1 MIEDYRQYRFNRME
15 NIRCFLQGMLFTG
28 MLGYLFYHNWFAVLF
43 LSPLILVLRK
53 KKKKQL
59 TEQRKWKINQE
70 FKDGIISLSAALSS
84 GYSAENAFE
93 EAWKDLK
100 LLYPENALIMQEFS
114 YIINQLRMNITVEKA
129 LNEFAERTGVE
140 DILNFAEIFSTAKR
154 SGGDLIKV
162 IQSTANAISD
172 KVEVKREIITL
183 ITAKKYEADI
193 MKIIPPGII
202 LYLQFFSPG
211 FLDPLYQNILGR
223 MVMSILLIAYLCAY
237 HLADKIVAIEV

>member
-1 MIEDYRQYRFNRME
+1 MIEDYRYYRFTRTE
-15 NIRCFLQGMLFTG
+15 NIRCFLQGILFISA
-28 MLGYLFYHNWFAVLF
+28 LGYLFYHTVFAVLL
-43 LSPLILVLRK
+43 LSPLVMVFRRK
-53 KKKKQL
+53 KR
-59 TEQRKWKINQE
+59 EQRMEERKWKINQE

-100 LLYPENALIMQEFS
+100 LLYKEDALIMREFS
-114 YIINQLRMNITVEKA
+114 YIINQIRMNITVEKA

-162 IQSTANAISD
+162 IRSTANAISD
-172 KVEVKREIITL
+172 KVEVKREIITMV
-183 ITAKKYEADI
+183 TAKKYEADI
-193 MKIIPPGII
+193 MKIIPLGII
-202 LYLQFFSPG
+202 FYLQFFSPG
-211 FLDPLYQNILGR
+211 FLDPLYHNILGK

-237 HLADKIVAIEV
+237 YLADKIVAIEV

>member
-1 MIEDYRQYRFNRME
+1 MVFRRKKREQRME
-15 NIRCFLQGMLFTG
+15 
-28 MLGYLFYHNWFAVLF
+28 
-43 LSPLILVLRK
+43 
-53 KKKKQL
+53 
-59 TEQRKWKINQE
+59 ERKWKINQE

-100 LLYPENALIMQEFS
+100 LLYKEDALIMREFS
-114 YIINQLRMNITVEKA
+114 YIINQIRMNITVEKA

-162 IQSTANAISD
+162 IRSTANAISD
-172 KVEVKREIITL
+172 KVEVKREIITMV
-183 ITAKKYEADI
+183 TAKKYEADI
-193 MKIIPPGII
+193 MKIIPLGII
-202 LYLQFFSPG
+202 FYLQFFSPG
-211 FLDPLYQNILGR
+211 FLDPLYHNILGR

-237 HLADKIVAIEV
+237 YLADKIVAIEV

>member
-1 MIEDYRQYRFNRME
+1 MIEDYRYYRFTRTE
-15 NIRCFLQGMLFTG
+15 NIRCFLQEILFISA
-28 MLGYLFYHNWFAVLF
+28 LGYLFYHTVFAVLL
-43 LSPLILVLRK
+43 LSPLVMVFRRK
-53 KKKKQL
+53 KR
-59 TEQRKWKINQE
+59 EQRMEERKWKINQE

-100 LLYPENALIMQEFS
+100 LLYKEDALIMREFS
-114 YIINQLRMNITVEKA
+114 YIINQIRMNITVEKA

-162 IQSTANAISD
+162 IRSTANAISD
-172 KVEVKREIITL
+172 KVEVKREIITMV
-183 ITAKKYEADI
+183 TAKKYEADI
-193 MKIIPPGII
+193 MKIIPLGII
-202 LYLQFFSPG
+202 FYLQFFSPG
-211 FLDPLYQNILGR
+211 FLDPLYHNILGR

-237 HLADKIVAIEV
+237 YLADKIVAIEV